1 MIIKLSSPPETKLF
15 DCFMKYK
22 HVTILECFFNLY
34 DSLPIP
40 PLLNSFTII
49 SFPHPISKT
58 VFLLLNANA
67 QH

>member
-1 MIIKLSSPPETKLF
+1 MMIKLSFPPETKLF

-22 HVTILECFFNLY
+22 HVTVSECFFNLY
-34 DSLPIP
+34 DSLPIL
-40 PLLNSFTII
+40 PLLNSLTTI
-49 SFPHPISKT
+49 SFPHPITKI